1 MFEYDAIQHTV
12 SYAYNASCCH
22 DTRLAL
28 LNYVRCHQGERCMHA
43 SLGLY
48 IIQCIAIGY
57 TDAHTIQGFSSPR
70 VRLTVEAP
78 QLEHGVP
85 SDTDTPSSTAGLPPS
100 RRQRPLREVLANG
113 TSPVLLEH
121 AASLSGSDQE
131 QSPESLQRPPSGSG
145 KLCSLDMASCQA
157 VPLTCCHVIR
167 RRRPALP
174 ASCPTLTDTMSS
186 CRARLSTRGQPR
198 VLAWSEVYH
207 CNKLKACNYV
217 TSCNFLAG
225 ASNGLFV
232 QAYCDR

>member
-1 MFEYDAIQHTV
+1 M
-12 SYAYNASCCH
+12 SYAHTASSCH
-22 DTRLAL
+22 DTCPAILHH
-28 LNYVRCHQGERCMHA
+28 VRCMHA
-43 SLGLY
+43 LSLSCV
-48 IIQCIAIGY
+48 IQCTAIGY
-57 TDAHTIQGFSSPR
+57 TDAHTFQGFSSPR

-78 QLEHGVP
+78 QLEHGVL

-145 KLCSLDMASCQA
+145 ELHSLDTVSCQA
-157 VPLTCCHVIR
+157 VPLKICQVIR
-167 RRRPALP
+167 RHRPALP
-174 ASCPTLTDTMSS
+174 ASCPTLIDTMSS
-186 CRARLSTRGQPR
+186 CRVRLRTRGQPS
-198 VLAWSEVYH
+198 VLAWSEVYR
-207 CNKLKACNYV
+207 CNELKACNYV

-232 QAYCDR
+232 QTKRDR